1 MATKFLR
8 TTDIARAVGVH
19 PNTVR
24 LYEAWGFLP
33 PIPRSRSGYR
43 LYTERHLDQMRLAR
57 TALQAPYPGGKEP
70 VLNLVLQAVRGNLG
84 ESLEQAYLYLANIRA
99 ETAHAEAAVAFLE
112 RWAKGISTDSTS
124 QPLHIGGVA
133 QLLNVTIDRLRNW
146 ERNGLIDVP
155 RSPQNG
161 YRLYTAIEIGRLRVI
176 RMLRQEGYSMMA
188 ILRML
193 RAFDEGQRDNLRQ
206 MLDTPHHDEDVYSAA
221 DQWLTT
227 LHAQE
232 QRALDIIAQLETMI
246 QRWG

>member
-1 MATKFLR
+1 MAAKFLR

-24 LYEAWGFLP
+24 LYEQWGFLP

-70 VLNLVLQAVRGNLG
+70 VLKLVLQAVQGNFG
-84 ESLEQAYLYLANIRA
+84 EALEQAYLYLANIRA

-112 RWAKGISTDSTS
+112 RWAKGLSTDTTS
-124 QPLHIGGVA
+124 QPLQIGGVA
-133 QLLNVTIDRLRNW
+133 KLLNVTIDRLRNW

-161 YRLYTAIEIGRLRVI
+161 YRLYTASEIGRLRVI
-176 RMLRQEGYSMMA
+176 RMLRQEGYSTMA

-206 MLDTPHHDEDVYSAA
+206 ILNTPRHDEDVYSAA
-221 DQWLTT
+221 DQWLTI

-232 QRALDIIAQLETMI
+232 QRALDIITQLETMI